1 MSKLK
6 NLLTVDGLKHTIATV
21 TQRFPFPFVF
31 ATALATWLICWLFPD
46 NGNHD
51 HLICSVCWVLCEGFM
66 LTLAINIFFEFSN
79 KKRLLKP
86 AIMTAVGL
94 VCADL
99 MVLLTRNDIGT
110 AETIGRSALVSA
122 LTVAI
127 FFLPVVRGYSRKQL
141 WLYTVK
147 QFTVFATAEFI
158 GIVLCIAVV
167 IISSTIRLLFCDFSE
182 KTFISALIIAGMWI
196 PTVYYLSQIPKR
208 RYVVSKSLPE
218 KSAVGAFCKNVLLP
232 IVLIYTAILY
242 IYLIKIIAQWEL
254 PQTSVTWMVTG
265 LMVVSL
271 VMLYGLQRYAFGH
284 TSSKKGE
291 LLWGLTR
298 RWLPVVLLPLLVLM
312 TVGLVYRLRE
322 YGITATRLYVMIF
335 NIWAYSVIFYMLA
348 KRDANIN
355 NIASSFAAAFVL
367 VSVIPGLNITSVSNS
382 VIRSHI
388 FNKFRENGIEQF
400 PMNYAQARQALA
412 TMNKKE
418 ANNLAS
424 QIEYL
429 DNWHDHSLVNDIIS
443 SNDKVYAHN
452 ILPVRYA
459 DKSNETANYMFE
471 LKYDGPVDVVEG
483 YKNVEFF
490 KSYHRSQGDKK
501 AGLYE
506 FNIKGDYRVS
516 INVDSIN
523 NAGSGSKPLQSLAV
537 SADGDT
543 VTIVFTELSLNT
555 EADNTG
561 SKVEI
566 THAEFYLFRN

>member
-46 NGNHD
+46 KGNHN
-51 HLICSVCWVLCEGFM
+51 HLISSVCWVLCEGFM

-158 GIVLCIAVV
+158 GIVLCIAVE

-182 KTFISALIIAGMWI
+182 KPFISALIIVGIWI

-254 PQTSVTWMVTG
+254 PQTSVTWMATG

-335 NIWAYSVIFYMLA
+335 NIWAYSVIIYMLA

-424 QIEYL
+424 KIEYL
-429 DNWHDHSLVNDIIS
+429 DNWHDHSLVNDIIT

-459 DKSNETANYMFE
+459 DTSNETANYMFE

-501 AGLYE
+501 DGLYE

-523 NAGSGSKPLQSLAV
+523 NAGSGSKPLQSLAEG
-537 SADGDT
+537 ADGDT
-543 VTIVFTELSLNT
+543 VTIVFTELSFNT